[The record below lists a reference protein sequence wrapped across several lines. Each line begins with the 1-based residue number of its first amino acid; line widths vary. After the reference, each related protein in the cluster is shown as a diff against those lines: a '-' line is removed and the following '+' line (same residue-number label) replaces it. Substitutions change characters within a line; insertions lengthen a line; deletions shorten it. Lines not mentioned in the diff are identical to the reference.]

1 MVNKGGKAKTSNRLW
16 LARKRQGL
24 GQKQVAH
31 LLDKTID
38 EISRYE
44 RGIRIPG
51 LEIVLGLEIVYGLP
65 ARMLFKDLYEQ
76 LYAKILAKVQSQET
90 FKSIYTEAF
99 TQQQMPDQY
108 CSYKEILNLASI
120 PPSERA
126 KLRDHI
132 TDLAK
137 RLAEL

>member
-1 MVNKGGKAKTSNRLW
+1 MAYKGGKGKTPNRLW
-16 LARKRQGL
+16 VARKRRGL

-31 LLDKTID
+31 FLDKTVD

-44 RGIRIPG
+44 RGTRVPG
-51 LEIVLGLEIVYGLP
+51 LEVILGLEIIYGLP
-65 ARMLFKDLYEQ
+65 ARILFKNLYEQ
-76 LYAKILAKVQSQET
+76 LHARILAKAQSQET
-90 FKSIYTEAF
+90 FKSIYAEAF
-99 TQQQMPDQY
+99 TQQQMPDHY
-108 CSYKEILNLASI
+108 CSYNEILNLASI

-132 TDLAK
+132 TELAK